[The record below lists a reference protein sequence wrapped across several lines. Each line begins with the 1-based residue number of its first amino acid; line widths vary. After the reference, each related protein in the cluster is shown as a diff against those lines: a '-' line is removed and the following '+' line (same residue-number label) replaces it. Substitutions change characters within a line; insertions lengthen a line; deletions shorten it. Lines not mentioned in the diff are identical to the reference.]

1 MMSDFLIIGGG
12 SAGCVLASRLSEH
25 SNLSVVLIEA
35 GLDIDGGDMPAD
47 IASGYPG
54 RAFLNRSHL
63 WPSLTA
69 YMGGASGNAPVE
81 RAPRRYEQARV
92 LGGGSSI
99 NAMAANRGAPDDYD
113 EWGRLG
119 AEGWSWKTALPY
131 FRKLERDCDF
141 EGPLHGKDGPLPIH
155 RHKPEERTSF
165 VRAVCNTLAAKGYE
179 ARPDQNGPW
188 EDGVFPLAVARSET
202 GRRTPVSSVYLST
215 AVRARP
221 NLRIISNSQARKIIF
236 ENARA
241 IGVEIESNGHVETL
255 RAREVI
261 LSCGALHTPALL
273 MRSGVGP
280 QAELA
285 RHGVP
290 IVAARSGVGRNL
302 MEHPSLA
309 LAAYLKPSA
318 RFNEAERHHIQACL
332 RFSSGLDGCTPGD
345 MHMSMVAKS
354 AWHSVGQRLGSLF
367 FWINKSYSRGSVTL
381 KTSDPAMPPMVDFR
395 LLSDERDRLRLGQA
409 FRLAAEVLA
418 APAIGSIA
426 SKAFPAVFS
435 DRVRK
440 VSEPTLLNALQ
451 TAVLGQ
457 ALDWSFGL
465 RDELIQ
471 SVITRGATLDDLL
484 ADGQALDAFLQ
495 ANVGGTWHASGT
507 CRMGAADDPLA
518 VADAQG
524 RIYGIDGLR
533 VCDASLMPSIPRANT
548 NLPTIMMAERIA
560 DLIKAQA

>member
-1 MMSDFLIIGGG
+1 MTDFLIIGGG
-12 SAGCVLASRLSEH
+12 SAGCVLASRLSE
-25 SNLSVVLIEA
+25 NARISVVLVEA
-35 GLDIDGGDMPAD
+35 GRDIDGGDIPPD

-54 RAFLNRSHL
+54 RAFLNRNHL
-63 WPSLTA
+63 WPSLNA
-69 YMGGASGNAPVE
+69 YMGGVSGNVPVV
-81 RAPRRYEQARV
+81 RMPRRYEQARV

-119 AEGWSWKTALPY
+119 AAGWCWDSVLPY

-141 EGPLHGKDGPLPIH
+141 EGSLHGVDGPLPIS
-155 RHKPEERTSF
+155 RHSPHERTAF
-165 VRAVCNTLAAKGYE
+165 VRAVCQTMVARGYAAR
-179 ARPDQNGPW
+179 ADQNGPW
-188 EDGVFPLAVARSET
+188 EDGVFSLAVARSDD
-202 GRRTPVSSVYLST
+202 GRRTPVSSVYLSS
-215 AVRARP
+215 AVRARS
-221 NLRIISNSQARKIIF
+221 NLRIISKAHAHKIIF
-236 ENARA
+236 ENGCA
-241 IGVEIESNGHVETL
+241 IGVDVEANGRVETL
-255 RAREVI
+255 CGGEVV
-261 LSCGALHTPALL
+261 LCCGALHTPALL
-273 MRSGVGP
+273 LRSGVGP

-290 IVAARSGVGRNL
+290 VLAARSGVGRNL

-309 LAAYLKPSA
+309 LSVYLNRAA
-318 RFNEAERHHIQACL
+318 RFTGAERHHIQACL
-332 RFSSGLDGCTPGD
+332 RFSSGLEGCAPGD

-354 AWHSVGQRLGSLF
+354 AWHAVGQRLGSLF

-381 KTSDPAMPPMVDFR
+381 NTSDPATPPMVDFR

-435 DRVRK
+435 NRVRK
-440 VSEPTLLNALQ
+440 VSEPTLLNSVQ

-457 ALDWSFGL
+457 MLDWSFGL
-465 RDELIQ
+465 RDQLIQ
-471 SVITRGATLDDLL
+471 SVITRGVTLENLL
-484 ADGQALDAFLQ
+484 ADSQALDSFLQ

-518 VADAQG
+518 VSDSQG
-524 RIYGIDGLR
+524 RIYGVNGLR

-548 NLPTIMMAERIA
+548 NLPTMMIAERIS
-560 DLIKAQA
+560 DLIKARS

>member
-1 MMSDFLIIGGG
+1 MTDFLIIGGG
-12 SAGCVLASRLSEH
+12 SAGCVLASRLSERTDV
-25 SNLSVVLIEA
+25 SVVLVEA
-35 GLDIDGGDMPAD
+35 GVDIDGGDMPED

-69 YMGGASGNAPVE
+69 YMGGVSGNAPVE

-119 AEGWSWKTALPY
+119 AEGWSWESALPY

-141 EGPLHGKDGPLPIH
+141 DGPLHGKEGPMPIS
-155 RHKPEERTSF
+155 RHEPEERTAF
-165 VRAVCNTLAAKGYE
+165 VRAVCDTLSTKGYN
-179 ARPDQNGPW
+179 AHPDQNGPW

-202 GRRTPVSSVYLST
+202 GRRTPVSSVYLSK

-221 NLRIISNSQARKIIF
+221 NLRVMSNVQARKVLF
-236 ENARA
+236 DKNRA
-241 IGVEIESNGHVETL
+241 TGVEVETNGRVEIL
-255 RAREVI
+255 RAGEII
-261 LSCGALHTPALL
+261 LACGALHTPALL

-280 QAELA
+280 QAELE
-285 RHGVP
+285 RHGLP

-309 LAAYLKPSA
+309 LAVYLSPKA
-318 RFNEAERHHIQACL
+318 RFIGAERHHIQACL
-332 RFSSGLDGCTPGD
+332 RFSSGLDDCPPGD

-381 KTSDPAMPPMVDFR
+381 KSADPGTPPHIDFR
-395 LLSDERDRLRLGQA
+395 LLSDERDRMRLGQG
-409 FRLAAEVLA
+409 FRLAAEVLS
-418 APAIGSIA
+418 APAVGSVA
-426 SKAFPAVFS
+426 GKAFPAVFS
-435 DRVRK
+435 DRVRS
-440 VSEPTLLNALQ
+440 VSEPTRFNALQ
-451 TAVLGQ
+451 TAVLGK

-465 RDELIQ
+465 RDQLIH
-471 SVITRGATLDDLL
+471 SVITRGVTLDDLL
-484 ADGQALDAFLQ
+484 ANAQALDAFLQ

-507 CRMGAADDPLA
+507 CRMGASDDPLA
-518 VADAQG
+518 VTDAQG
-524 RIYGIDGLR
+524 RIYGAQNLR

-560 DLIKAQA
+560 DLIKARM